1 MNIQKL
7 PLAERF
13 ERMADGCVAHPEYNA
28 SAIQTMAHIPI
39 SVYLHDFELARA
51 RLMELLKPWGA
62 TDDMSYQEVAA
73 FVRDLQHTPYVGAA
87 VTAEVADHLAAPLL
101 RCYQERKDDYGRI
114 DQTAVD

>member
-1 MNIQKL
+1 MNIQRL
-7 PLAERF
+7 PLAERLQ
-13 ERMADGCVAHPEYNA
+13 RMEDGYPAHPEYNA
-28 SAIQTMAHIPI
+28 SAIQTMAHTPI
-39 SVYLHDFELARA
+39 SVYLHDYELARA

-62 TDDMSYQEVAA
+62 ADDMTYQEAAA

-87 VTAEVADHLAAPLL
+87 IAAEVADHLAAPLL